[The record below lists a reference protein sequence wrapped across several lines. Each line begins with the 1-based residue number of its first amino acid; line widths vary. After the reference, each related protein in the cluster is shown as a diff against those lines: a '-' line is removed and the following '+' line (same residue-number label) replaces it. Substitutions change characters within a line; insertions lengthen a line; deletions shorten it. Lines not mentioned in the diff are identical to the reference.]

1 MNKRPVEK
9 MLIIIQERADETWP
23 AMYNTPQYK
32 ALMEILAKDS
42 DNITYPEKERVR
54 EVLRAMCLALGFDYY
69 RLLKKV
75 CA

>member
-54 EVLRAMCLALGFDYY
+54 EVLRAMCLALGLDYY

>member
-1 MNKRPVEK
+1 MNKRPIEK

-32 ALMEILAKDS
+32 ALMKILAKDS

-54 EVLRAMCLALGFDYY
+54 EVLRAMCLALGLDYY

>member
-23 AMYNTPQYK
+23 AMYNTPQCK

-54 EVLRAMCLALGFDYY
+54 EVLRAMCLALGLDYY